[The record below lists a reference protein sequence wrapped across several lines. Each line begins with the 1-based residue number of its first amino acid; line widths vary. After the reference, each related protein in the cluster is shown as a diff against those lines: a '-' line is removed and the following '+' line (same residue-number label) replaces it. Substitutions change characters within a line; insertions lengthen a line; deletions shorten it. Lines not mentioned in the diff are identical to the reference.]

1 MVTRTFAIDDKTK
14 GKLKEL
20 KERMRVPTYKE
31 VIVKLLSL
39 YEQLAPQK
47 RGEEIEFV
55 EAIERGRVQEF
66 LQRKLDVNTSTQTTQ
81 TVEKKEEKSEKRKI
95 RI

>member
-39 YEQLAPQK
+39 YEQLAPPK

-66 LQRKLDVNTSTQTTQ
+66 LQRELDVNTTQ

>member
-66 LQRKLDVNTSTQTTQ
+66 LQRELDVNSTQTTQ